1 VVRQSIRVRDFVAE
15 KERERETSPWERKG
29 IERDE

>member
-15 KERERETSPWERKG
+15 KERERDFSLGKEGYRK
-29 IERDE
+29 R